1 MRCLNCSF
9 INEDDAKFC
18 QQCGKPLERVC
29 PYCKTHNS
37 LDAKF
42 CKNCGKRLP
51 EESSQNQPN
60 PETIGIPLPPRFT
73 GISSY
78 SEVEKRSPAHLVGE
92 RRIVTVLFADVV
104 DSTSMADQMDPE
116 DWTAV
121 MNRAFDIL
129 TPIIT
134 RYEGTIARLMGDAFL
149 AFFGAPVAH
158 EDDPIRAGRAAL
170 DLIQAARAY
179 EQELHPH
186 YGIDFGIRV
195 GLNTGPVVVGEV
207 GSNLAYEYTA
217 MGDAV
222 NLAARM
228 QAAARPMTVLIT
240 EKTYRFL
247 AQAFECTDLGKIAVK
262 GKIEPVHVYE
272 LGNPNQQFPGTRRLT
287 EQGGSM
293 VGREKEL
300 GLLIQVGRVV
310 QAGLGRA
317 VLLVGEPGIGKSR
330 LVNEWKSLTNHLQ
343 MPDTDETVW
352 LEGHT
357 LSYGLGMPYHLL
369 VDLMHSILK
378 IHPSAGSAETLAA
391 LQVLCDNLFG
401 EEKKAVFPFLGHLM
415 SLPLEGDALERV
427 RILDP
432 QALQAQYFTAL
443 SRLITALAVLETLY
457 IVLDDIQWADPS
469 SIELLVRLV
478 PIVLQTRILLCIMS
492 RPDRDAA
499 GWKLVESLREKM
511 GAGLTEISLAA
522 LSETESSQ
530 LILKLLDTASLPKSV
545 NDLICSSSDGNPL
558 FVEEVIHMLVDRQI
572 LTHQDKAWQV
582 AKEIETLEIPDN
594 LQSLLL
600 ARIDRL
606 PEDARHT
613 LRVASIIG
621 RQFSADVLE
630 KVLKR
635 LEPDQGKN
643 MHLVQLAQLESS
655 GLIALASSF
664 PEIEYTFRHALI
676 QDAVY
681 GSLLKSEQHEL
692 HLIVGETLEEIRAGH
707 PSDRSNRLA
716 EHFWLAGQPKRALPY
731 FLISAEQATRSYANT
746 EAIENYSRA
755 LKAAEQDPSKMAA
768 VLRARGELY
777 ETTGEFDLARLD
789 QEKALELSQSRQD
802 TQGEWQALINLGAL
816 WSARD
821 YQDTG
826 IYYDRAL
833 ALARTL
839 ADDRI
844 LATSLNRIGN
854 YYGNVVKP
862 LESQQAHHE
871 ALQIFT
877 QLEDEKGIAETN
889 DLLGMSNALAG
900 NALKSIEYLTLS
912 VALFEK
918 LGDLRSLSSSL
929 AAESIM
935 TSDPQMDTFVLNKI
949 TLPEAIELGER
960 SLQIAKEIGWR
971 SGQAFSLCTLIVN
984 LVGAGRYD
992 RALECMQNGSEI
1004 VEKIQHR
1011 QWRTYLDLVSGMF
1024 YFDLYSFD
1032 KAKACFETALEMAQ
1046 LSHST
1051 HWIHVTYGLLTDTL
1065 IKQNDLANAEA
1076 LLASIKTDDIPK
1088 VTLGGRLVWVARA
1101 DLAMAKGDAQ
1111 LAIDFVKQMMEA
1123 ASYTEK
1129 DVAVRLWILRAEA
1142 FILLAQNEADPTEKQ
1157 HLLTTAQDL
1166 LLSVLTEAQ
1175 TLDYR
1180 SKIWQIHKALAK
1192 VYRIQNR
1199 TAETE
1204 TEGQITRKLV
1214 LELADTIS
1222 DPELRDNYI
1231 DCALAA

>member
-9 INEDDAKFC
+9 INQDDAKFC

-42 CKNCGKRLP
+42 CKNCGKYLLQ
-51 EESSQNQPN
+51 ELSQNQPTSEKI
-60 PETIGIPLPPRFT
+60 ETPQQPRYT
-73 GISSY
+73 GMNSH
-78 SEVEKRSPAHLVGE
+78 SEIEKRSPAHSAGE

-129 TPIIT
+129 TPVIT
-134 RYEGTIARLMGDAFL
+134 RYEGTIARLMGDAIL

-170 DLIQAARAY
+170 DLIQAAREYA
-179 EQELHPH
+179 QELHPH
-186 YGIDFGIRV
+186 FGIDFGIRV

-228 QAAARPMTVLIT
+228 QAAAHPMTVLIT
-240 EKTYRFL
+240 ERTYRFL
-247 AQAFECTDLGKIAVK
+247 AQAFDCTDLGKIAVK
-262 GKIEPVHVYE
+262 GKLEPVHVYE
-272 LGNPNQQFPGTRRLT
+272 LGNPNPQYPGSRRLT
-287 EQGGSM
+287 EQEGSM

-300 GLLIQVGRVV
+300 GLLMQVGRVV
-310 QAGLGRA
+310 QAGLGRG

-330 LVNEWKSLTNHLQ
+330 LVNEWKSRTNDLQ
-343 MPDTDETVW
+343 MPDTAETAW
-352 LEGHT
+352 LEGHS
-357 LSYGLGMPYHLL
+357 LSYGQGMPYHLL
-369 VDLMHSILK
+369 VDLMHSVLK
-378 IHPSAGSAETLAA
+378 IHPNAGSSETLAA
-391 LQVLCDNLFG
+391 LQALCDDLFG
-401 EEKKAVFPFLGHLM
+401 EGKKVVFPFLGALM
-415 SLPLEGDALERV
+415 SLPLEGNALERV

-443 SRLITALAVLETLY
+443 SRLITALAEREPLY

-469 SIELLVRLV
+469 SIDLLVHLV
-478 PIVLQTRILLCIMS
+478 PIVLQTRILLCIVS

-499 GWKLVESLREKM
+499 GWKLVESLREQM
-511 GAGLTEISLAA
+511 GAGLIEINLAA

-558 FVEEVIHMLVDRQI
+558 FVEEVIHMLVDRHI
-572 LTHQDKAWQV
+572 LTRQDKDWQV
-582 AKEIETLEIPDN
+582 AKEIETVEIPDN

-606 PEDARHT
+606 PEGARHT

-621 RQFSADVLE
+621 RQFSVDLLE

-635 LEPDQGKN
+635 LAPDQGKN
-643 MHLVQLAQLESS
+643 THLVQLTQLESS
-655 GLIALASSF
+655 GLIALASSS

-681 GSLLKSEQHEL
+681 GSLLKSEQHGL
-692 HLIVGETLEEIRAGH
+692 HLIVGETLEEIQADH
-707 PSDRSNRLA
+707 PTDRSNRLA
-716 EHFWLAGQPKRALPY
+716 EHFWLAGQPERALPY
-731 FLISAEQATRSYANT
+731 FLISAEQAARSYANT

-755 LKAAEQDPSKMAA
+755 LQAAEQDPASMAA

-777 ETTGEFDLARLD
+777 ETIGEFEHARLD
-789 QEKALELSQSRQD
+789 QEKALELSQSSQD
-802 TQGEWQALINLGAL
+802 TRGEWQALINLGAL

-821 YQDTG
+821 YQETG
-826 IYYDRAL
+826 AYYGRAL

-862 LESQQAHHE
+862 LESQESHHE
-871 ALQIFT
+871 ALNLFT
-877 QLEDEKGIAETN
+877 QLEDERGIAETN
-889 DLLGMSNALAG
+889 DLLGMSNALSGDGKQAMEHFTQ
-900 NALKSIEYLTLS
+900 A
-912 VALFEK
+912 VVLFEK

-929 AAESIM
+929 AAKSILA
-935 TSDPQMDTFVLNKI
+935 SDPQMDTFVLTK
-949 TLPEAIELGER
+949 LSLQEAIELGER

-971 SGQAFSLCTLIVN
+971 SGQAFSLCTLMEL

-992 RALECMQNGSEI
+992 RALECMQNGAEI
-1004 VEKIQHR
+1004 IEKIQHR
-1011 QWRTYLDLVSGMF
+1011 QWRTYLDIVSGMF
-1024 YFDLYSFD
+1024 YFDLYSFE
-1032 KAKACFETALEMAQ
+1032 KSKACFETALEMAQ

-1051 HWIHVTYGLLTDTL
+1051 HWIHVIYGLLADTL
-1065 IKQNDLANAEA
+1065 IMQNDLASAES
-1076 LLASIKTDDIPK
+1076 LLGNIQTEAIPNI
-1088 VTLGGRLVWVARA
+1088 TLGGRLAWAARA
-1101 DLAMAKGDAQ
+1101 DLALANDDAQ
-1111 LAIDFVKQMMEA
+1111 PALEIVKQMMEA
-1123 ASYTEK
+1123 ASYSEN
-1129 DVAVRLWILRAEA
+1129 DVAVRLWMLRAEA
-1142 FILLAQNEADPTEKQ
+1142 FIVLAQNEADPVEKG
-1157 HLLTTAQDL
+1157 HFLTTAQDL
-1166 LLSVLTEAQ
+1166 LITVLAEAQ
-1175 TLDYR
+1175 GLNYR

-1192 VYRIQNR
+1192 VYHLQNR
-1199 TAETE
+1199 NAESE
-1204 TEGQITRKLV
+1204 KESQVARNIV
-1214 LELADTIS
+1214 LELADTI
-1222 DPELRDNYI
+1222 RDADMRENYI
-1231 DCALAA
+1231 NCALAV